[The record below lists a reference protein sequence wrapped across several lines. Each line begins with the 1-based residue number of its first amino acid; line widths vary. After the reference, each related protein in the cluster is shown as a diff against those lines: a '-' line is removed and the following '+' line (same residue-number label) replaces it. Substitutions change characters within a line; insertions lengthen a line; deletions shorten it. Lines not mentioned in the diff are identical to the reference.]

1 MERIGI
7 IGLGLIGGSIGL
19 ALKQANLTDV
29 QIVGTARSRDTV
41 QRAKKRG
48 AIDEIAYTP
57 EEAARGA
64 KLVIVASPIMT
75 IPLIFDEIAPALED
89 GAIVTDVASTKG
101 QVMRWAREKL
111 PQHAHFVGGHP
122 MAGKETAGIDAA
134 DAELFRGKPWVVVPS
149 VDAPEAA
156 VTTVV
161 SLAHACGARTLFMDA
176 DEHDSYVAAISH
188 LPLTMASALFSLVFG
203 SEAWPEMAGL
213 ASSGFRD
220 TTRLASGSP
229 EMAHDI
235 IMTNRENVLHWLD
248 RMQAEMAR
256 FRDAIAS
263 GESERIVEA
272 FTRAQLERDNYMVN
286 GPPGREKH
294 EEVETISLGDML
306 MGTRLK
312 QFMKKQEE
320 IIRAQED
327 RAKKR

>member
-1 MERIGI
+1 
-7 IGLGLIGGSIGL
+7 
-19 ALKQANLTDV
+19 
-29 QIVGTARSRDTV
+29 
-41 QRAKKRG
+41 
-48 AIDEIAYTP
+48 
-57 EEAARGA
+57 
-64 KLVIVASPIMT
+64 
-75 IPLIFDEIAPALED
+75 
-89 GAIVTDVASTKG
+89 
-101 QVMRWAREKL
+101 
-111 PQHAHFVGGHP
+111 
-122 MAGKETAGIDAA
+122 
-134 DAELFRGKPWVVVPS
+134 
-149 VDAPEAA
+149 
-156 VTTVV
+156 V